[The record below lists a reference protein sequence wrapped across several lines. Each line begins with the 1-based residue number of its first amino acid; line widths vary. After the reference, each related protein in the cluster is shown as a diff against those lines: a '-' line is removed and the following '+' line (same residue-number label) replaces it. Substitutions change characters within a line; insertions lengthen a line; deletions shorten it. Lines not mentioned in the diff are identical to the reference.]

1 MVFKISVI
9 LYIVLYIIKNEVFL
23 TQTIVLTLYLY
34 VTLNNSPQE
43 QESPLAKSRSSHLSG
58 GPRFKP
64 RSHEKFYYSFFLCN
78 YSWPL
83 NTKGL
88 NFVYLLYIHFFLQW
102 LHTCGFHIC
111 GFTQL
116 GFANNTWTRVDWILG
131 CGTRGFG
138 GFTVELKH
146 VEHTGVLISTLCP
159 KTNLLWILRDS
170 GTWYLYSYSKLVSII
185 IVVVF
190 IIIIT
195 VTLVG

>member
-88 NFVYLLYIHFFLQW
+88 NFAYLLYIDFFFFYNDCIVGPAYLW
-102 LHTCGFHIC
+102 VSH
-111 GFTQL
+111 
-116 GFANNTWTRVDWILG
+116 
-131 CGTRGFG
+131 
-138 GFTVELKH
+138 
-146 VEHTGVLISTLCP
+146 
-159 KTNLLWILRDS
+159 LWIHS
-170 GTWYLYSYSKLVSII
+170 TWVCKQYMNQ
-185 IVVVF
+185 
-190 IIIIT
+190 
-195 VTLVG
+195 G

>member
-88 NFVYLLYIHFFLQW
+88 NFVYLLYIHFFFFYND
-102 LHTCGFHIC
+102 C
-111 GFTQL
+111 
-116 GFANNTWTRVDWILG
+116 
-131 CGTRGFG
+131 
-138 GFTVELKH
+138 
-146 VEHTGVLISTLCP
+146 
-159 KTNLLWILRDS
+159 
-170 GTWYLYSYSKLVSII
+170 
-185 IVVVF
+185 IV
-190 IIIIT
+190 
-195 VTLVG
+195 GPA